1 MRINRFVALSTGT
14 SRRRADELIAQGKVQ
29 VNGRLASPGQ
39 DIGTQDQVIV
49 GGISISAPQQPTT
62 IMLNKPVGYVCSRA
76 GQGNKTIYDILPL
89 ELNNLKPAGRL
100 DKDSSGLLLLTD
112 DGQLANKLTHPSFEK
127 EKVYEVVL
135 DKPLTDSD
143 QHKIKQGVTIET
155 YVSRLRLQ
163 KLATDKHLVSNSYFL
178 VTLTE
183 GKNRQIRRT
192 FLALGYNVLK
202 LHRTTVGQYQLGN
215 LTSGKYRVL

>member
-49 GGISISAPQQPTT
+49 GVISISAPQQPTT